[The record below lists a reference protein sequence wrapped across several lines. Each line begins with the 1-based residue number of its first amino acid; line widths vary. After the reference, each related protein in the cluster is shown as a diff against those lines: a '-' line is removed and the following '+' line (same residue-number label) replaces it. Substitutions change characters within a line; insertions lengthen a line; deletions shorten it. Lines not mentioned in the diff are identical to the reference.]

1 MKKIIHAL
9 NNFFLDLVP
18 TLGGLIGKIA
28 LVSSFALVWAKE
40 LGISTPDFVFENVR
54 MEIFIGSMITLI
66 AALAFRNVSPAGTLA
81 PLIVLI
87 PSMADFGVHPLIL
100 SIMVGLLGIISVKTK
115 VFERLISASSDISKT
130 SLTLVFGV
138 TGVVLASQKLLHFF
152 GNRYVPLLLL
162 IITLSVSYVLL
173 LIHQKSWLIIPLAA
187 AVSLA
192 FSWIFDIGLDAS
204 SQIKPMHFS
213 PFYWWEEMW
222 GIGFGLDI
230 MTILRTLPFAI
241 FVILLWT
248 VDTLS
253 IQAVIS
259 SGYKEN
265 DVREEINIRNSF
277 MVISIRNMIGG
288 FIGGAQTSSLWR
300 SFLIPLY
307 IMKRPLR
314 NASILLGILGVI
326 AGIAAIPIR
335 ILSFPPLVWSVLLFG
350 IFIPFIITGI
360 KNLKSTN
367 TIITKLIIVIFAV
380 LGIVFTPII
389 TWLGA
394 IMYEKASKKRDEA
407 SKSLNEDK

>member
-1 MKKIIHAL
+1 MKKIKHAL

-18 TLGGLIGKIA
+18 ALGGLIGKIA

-54 MEIFIGSMITLI
+54 MEIFIGGVITLV
-66 AALAFRNVSPAGTLA
+66 AALVFRNVSPAGTLA

-100 SIMVGLLGIISVKTK
+100 SMMVGLLGIISVKTK
-115 VFERLISASSDISKT
+115 VFERLISTSSDICKT

-173 LIHQKSWLIIPLAA
+173 LIHQKSWLIIPIAA

-192 FSWIFDIGLDAS
+192 FSWIFDIGLDTS
-204 SQIKPMHFS
+204 SQIKAMHFN
-213 PFYWWEEMW
+213 PFYWWEDMW
-222 GIGFGLDI
+222 GIGFGLNI

-265 DVREEINIRNSF
+265 DVKEEINIRNSF
-277 MVISIRNMIGG
+277 MAISIRNIIGG

-307 IMKRPLR
+307 MMKRPLR
-314 NASILLGILGVI
+314 NASILLGVLGVI
-326 AGIAAIPIR
+326 AGVAAIPIR

-350 IFIPFIITGI
+350 IFIPFINTGI
-360 KNLKSTN
+360 RSFMGTDKY
-367 TIITKLIIVIFAV
+367 ITKSVVVILAL
-380 LGIVFTPII
+380 LGIVFSPII

-394 IMYEKASKKRDEA
+394 IMYEKAGKKA
-407 SKSLNEDK
+407 TKQVKALNEDK